1 MLLDGI
7 SPEAELQP
15 DLYVGTPLSV
25 ELPSTLEVVV
35 GEASPA
41 AGWLC
46 GLAVGGTDSGL
57 CDADLGSDLADSHTR
72 AGQVENLLLLR
83 RADRATSRVAD
94 AAGRRGLASLCSRR
108 YARYARF
115 RSHLTRDETLA
126 EGEQGLPVVCVE
138 LAEAHHSIAIQTL
151 TTGSETRYRVSLTSV
166 QSPDWLRGAWSPG
179 EAGRTVNVATAHP
192 PRSYRVGG
200 AEGTHARS
208 QTIHEGL
215 QVQRQVGV
223 DHPHH
228 IPVGEEC
235 AKLLAVGVE
244 DDVLPRHH

>member
-138 LAEAHHSIAIQTL
+138 LAEAHSLNKRGRPRTL
-151 TTGSETRYRVSLTSV
+151 PDDQQHRRALTRRH
-166 QSPDWLRGAWSPG
+166 QSCGPAEKLMRH
-179 EAGRTVNVATAHP
+179 AGPTEFARHLKTVA
-192 PRSYRVGG
+192 S
-200 AEGTHARS
+200 
-208 QTIHEGL
+208 
-215 QVQRQVGV
+215 
-223 DHPHH
+223 
-228 IPVGEEC
+228 
-235 AKLLAVGVE
+235 
-244 DDVLPRHH
+244 